1 MPEERYI
8 TILSNRRKIVLS
20 VSSILYVLMTGKSA
34 EIHASG
40 GKVYETRMGIGQLEE
55 ALGEG
60 FLKIHRGCLVSA
72 MAIHDITD
80 TVNLSSGQSL
90 EYAQRK
96 RGAII
101 EQFRAIQRS
110 VIRGFSGDGL
120 PGTPEEYRAHY
131 AGFEGLP
138 FAFADIEMVFDEQRH
153 AVDWIFRYGNPA
165 LAKLE
170 KLPLERLVGSA
181 FSSLFCNMDSKWL
194 RCYERAVL
202 YGESLELVDYS
213 PEIDTYLKI
222 TCFPTFR
229 GHCGCIL
236 FDLSQI
242 KYIRSS
248 AASDQA
254 LALFLDKNAR
264 Q

>member
-1 MPEERYI
+1 MQEERYI

-20 VSSILYVLMTGKSA
+20 VSSVLYVLMIGKKA
-34 EIHASG
+34 EIHVSG
-40 GKVYETRMGIGQLEE
+40 GRVYETRLGLGQLEE

-60 FLKIHRGCLVSA
+60 FLKVHRGCLVSA

-80 TVNLSSGQSL
+80 TVNLSSGESL
-90 EYAQRK
+90 EYARRK

-110 VIRGFSGDGL
+110 VIRGFSDDGI
-120 PGTPEEYRAHY
+120 PGTQEEYRAHY
-131 AGFEGLP
+131 ASFEQLP

-170 KLPLERLVGSA
+170 KLPLERLVDSSFG
-181 FSSLFCNMDSKWL
+181 SLFCNMDAKWL

-202 YGESLELVDYS
+202 YGEALEIVDYS
-213 PEIDTYLKI
+213 PEIDTWLKI

-236 FDLSQI
+236 FDLSRI
-242 KYIRSS
+242 RYIRSS
-248 AASDQA
+248 AVSDQA
-254 LALFLDKNAR
+254 LALFLGENP
-264 Q
+264 QH

>member
-34 EIHASG
+34 EIHVSG

-96 RGAII
+96 RG
-101 EQFRAIQRS
+101 
-110 VIRGFSGDGL
+110 
-120 PGTPEEYRAHY
+120 P
-131 AGFEGLP
+131 
-138 FAFADIEMVFDEQRH
+138 
-153 AVDWIFRYGNPA
+153 
-165 LAKLE
+165 
-170 KLPLERLVGSA
+170 
-181 FSSLFCNMDSKWL
+181 SLS
-194 RCYERAVL
+194 
-202 YGESLELVDYS
+202 
-213 PEIDTYLKI
+213 
-222 TCFPTFR
+222 
-229 GHCGCIL
+229 
-236 FDLSQI
+236 
-242 KYIRSS
+242 SS
-248 AASDQA
+248 APYSAA
-254 LALFLDKNAR
+254 
-264 Q
+264 

>member
-1 MPEERYI
+1 MQEERYI

-20 VSSILYVLMTGKSA
+20 VSSVLYVLMIGKKA
-34 EIHASG
+34 EIHVSG
-40 GKVYETRMGIGQLEE
+40 GKVYETRLGLGQLEE

-60 FLKIHRGCLVSA
+60 FLKVHRGCLVSA

-80 TVNLSSGQSL
+80 TVNLSSGESL
-90 EYAQRK
+90 EYARRK

-110 VIRGFSGDGL
+110 VIRGFSDDGI
-120 PGTPEEYRAHY
+120 PGTQEEYRAHY
-131 AGFEGLP
+131 ASFEQLP

-170 KLPLERLVGSA
+170 KLPLERLVGSS
-181 FSSLFCNMDSKWL
+181 FGSLFCNMDAKWL

-202 YGESLELVDYS
+202 YGEALEIVDYS
-213 PEIDTYLKI
+213 PEIDTWLKI

-236 FDLSQI
+236 FDLSRI
-242 KYIRSS
+242 RYIRSS
-248 AASDQA
+248 AVSDQA
-254 LALFLDKNAR
+254 LALFLGENP
-264 Q
+264 QH